1 MNRMEIYV
9 APEVKLHE
17 LSYEG
22 NLCISGLTEE
32 VTIVNGEEW

>member
-1 MNRMEIYV
+1 MNRMEFYV

-22 NLCISGLTEE
+22 NLCTSGLTEE
-32 VTIVNGEEW
+32 VTIVDGEW